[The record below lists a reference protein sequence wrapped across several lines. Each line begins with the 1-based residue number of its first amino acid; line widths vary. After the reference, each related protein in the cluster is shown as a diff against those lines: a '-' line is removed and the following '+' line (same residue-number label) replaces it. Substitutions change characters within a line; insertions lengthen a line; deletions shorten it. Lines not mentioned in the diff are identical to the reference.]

1 VDTAPRGNTTAPDP
15 VVPGPIERTIMSRA
29 SQAETRVQ
37 TLSDRERTILRLV
50 VQSFVDT
57 AGPIGSRFLS
67 ANFDLGL
74 SPASIRNTM
83 NELEAR
89 GFLDHPYTSAG
100 RIPTERGYRAYVD
113 GLTDPA
119 RLSPKEQ
126 ELVRSHID
134 EVASDTESLV
144 RESSRLIGQLANL
157 LGVALSPRIATG
169 IMERLEIVPL
179 SSTRLMFVISVK
191 GGLIRTIIMH
201 ADSELSRSALDRM
214 VSLLNERLAGLTLEE
229 IRRTCQARV
238 RDLRTEETGVVR
250 LIMDETSMLFSEPP
264 ETRQLEL
271 GGTGNILSQP
281 EFRAA
286 DELRDL
292 VSLLDD
298 EAAVVRLL
306 EDQSSDGSPL
316 ARAEVRIGSE
326 NMDRDGAERV
336 KRYSVVTAPYQRAS
350 MRGTIGVIGPMRM
363 DYARV
368 IAVVEGMAALLSWS
382 PDAGEQ
388 AG

>member
-1 VDTAPRGNTTAPDP
+1 
-15 VVPGPIERTIMSRA
+15 
-29 SQAETRVQ
+29 
-37 TLSDRERTILRLV
+37 
-50 VQSFVDT
+50 
-57 AGPIGSRFLS
+57 
-67 ANFDLGL
+67 
-74 SPASIRNTM
+74 
-83 NELEAR
+83 
-89 GFLDHPYTSAG
+89 
-100 RIPTERGYRAYVD
+100 
-113 GLTDPA
+113 
-119 RLSPKEQ
+119 
-126 ELVRSHID
+126 
-134 EVASDTESLV
+134 
-144 RESSRLIGQLANL
+144 
-157 LGVALSPRIATG
+157 
-169 IMERLEIVPL
+169 
-179 SSTRLMFVISVK
+179 
-191 GGLIRTIIMH
+191 
-201 ADSELSRSALDRM
+201 M

-238 RDLRTEETGVVR
+238 RDLRTEETGIVR

-306 EDQSSDGSPL
+306 EDQSQDGSPL

-326 NMDRDGAERV
+326 NMDRDGTERV